1 MDEMD
6 IKEKKITVSELTQGF
21 VDNDEEG
28 VRCYGGLLDIRPPY
42 QREFIYKE
50 KQREAVIQ
58 TVMKHYPLNTM
69 YWAARDDGR
78 YEIIDGQQRTMSICQ
93 FVHNI
98 WSVNVD
104 GDMMKFENIK
114 KSRPALA
121 EKILN
126 YNLTVY
132 VCKGT
137 QDQRLKWF
145 ETINIAGEELKPQE
159 LRNAVYSGTWLTD
172 AKRYFSK
179 RGCPAYLM
187 SSDYTS
193 VSAERQGILELAIK
207 WISEI
212 DFPDMKKL
220 DDRIKAYM
228 MTHQNDA
235 DASALW
241 IYFEAVISW
250 VKAKFPKVRKKFM
263 KGVEW
268 GSLYNRFKGVPLDA
282 AKLEEELERLI
293 MDDDVNTNSG
303 IYPYVLTHDER
314 YLNLRSFTPGQKQ
327 KVYELQKGICPICGK
342 HFDIEQM
349 EGDHITP
356 WCEGGHTTIENCQM
370 LCREC
375 NRRKSA
381 K

>member
-228 MTHQNDA
+228 MTHQNDV

>member
-207 WISEI
+207 WIS
-212 DFPDMKKL
+212 
-220 DDRIKAYM
+220 
-228 MTHQNDA
+228 
-235 DASALW
+235 
-241 IYFEAVISW
+241 
-250 VKAKFPKVRKKFM
+250 
-263 KGVEW
+263 
-268 GSLYNRFKGVPLDA
+268 
-282 AKLEEELERLI
+282 
-293 MDDDVNTNSG
+293 
-303 IYPYVLTHDER
+303 
-314 YLNLRSFTPGQKQ
+314 
-327 KVYELQKGICPICGK
+327 
-342 HFDIEQM
+342 
-349 EGDHITP
+349 
-356 WCEGGHTTIENCQM
+356 
-370 LCREC
+370 
-375 NRRKSA
+375 
-381 K
+381 

>member
-1 MDEMD
+1 MD

-28 VRCYGGLLDIRPPY
+28 VRCYVGLLDIRPPY

>member
-1 MDEMD
+1 
-6 IKEKKITVSELTQGF
+6 
-21 VDNDEEG
+21 
-28 VRCYGGLLDIRPPY
+28 
-42 QREFIYKE
+42 
-50 KQREAVIQ
+50 
-58 TVMKHYPLNTM
+58 
-69 YWAARDDGR
+69 
-78 YEIIDGQQRTMSICQ
+78 
-93 FVHNI
+93 
-98 WSVNVD
+98 
-104 GDMMKFENIK
+104 
-114 KSRPALA
+114 
-121 EKILN
+121 
-126 YNLTVY
+126 
-132 VCKGT
+132 
-137 QDQRLKWF
+137 
-145 ETINIAGEELKPQE
+145 
-159 LRNAVYSGTWLTD
+159 
-172 AKRYFSK
+172 
-179 RGCPAYLM
+179 
-187 SSDYTS
+187 
-193 VSAERQGILELAIK
+193 
-207 WISEI
+207 
-212 DFPDMKKL
+212 MKKL

>member
-1 MDEMD
+1 MDME
-6 IKEKKITVSELTQGF
+6 EKKITVRELTQGF

-28 VRCYGGLLDIRPPY
+28 VRCYNGLLDIRPPY

-58 TVMKHYPLNTM
+58 TVKENNPLNTM

-126 YNLTVY
+126 YILTVY
-132 VCKGT
+132 ICRGT

-159 LRNAVYSGTWLTD
+159 LRNAVYSGPWLTD

-179 RGCPAYLM
+179 RGCPAYQI
-187 SSDYTS
+187 SSDYTNA
-193 VSAERQGILELAIK
+193 SAERQGILELAIK
-207 WISEI
+207 WISET
-212 DFPDMKKL
+212 DFPDIKKP

-241 IYFEAVISW
+241 IYFEAVMSW
-250 VKAKFPKVRKKFM
+250 VKAKFPKTRKKFM

-268 GSLYNRFKGVPLDA
+268 GSLYNKFKDVPLDA
-282 AKLEEELERLI
+282 AKLEEELERLV
-293 MDDDVNTNSG
+293 MDDEVNTNSG

-314 YLNLRSFTPGQKQ
+314 CLNLRSFTPGQKQ
-327 KVYELQKGICPICGK
+327 KVYEKQEGICPICGK

-349 EGDHITP
+349 EGDHIKP
-356 WCEGGHTTIENCQM
+356 WCEGGHTTIDNCQM

-375 NRRKSA
+375 NRRKSS

>member
-28 VRCYGGLLDIRPPY
+28 VRCYVGLLDIRPPY

>member
-1 MDEMD
+1 MD